1 MSDTPAVPAGPVNPD
16 DADVPVGSPTPVR
29 TDWNRDALSLLMVP
43 LAGTE
48 LTAVEREVL
57 AAGVGSVILFG
68 YNTPDAPTARD
79 LARSVHDLAPDCVI
93 AIDEEGGDVTRL
105 ESATG
110 SSLPTAW
117 ALGALDDVDLT
128 RRMGHA
134 LGAVLAACDIDLDLA
149 PVLDVSTDPANP
161 VIGTRAYGDEPDL
174 VARHARAMASGLRD
188 EGIAVCGKHFPGH
201 GATSVDSHT
210 ALPLI
215 DLPEQS
221 FRREHLA
228 PWALSPWMDAVMTA
242 HVLVPALGEGPATIA
257 RWSRDLLDE
266 VSLGGFHGLVITDA
280 LDMAAVSEDPGYTEA
295 VVRAVEAG
303 ADLLC
308 LGTSIRRDSTQMIT
322 QAHDALVAAV
332 ASGRIS
338 AETLAER
345 ASRTRLLLRAI
356 RSRRRWLPT
365 PDLQQAL
372 EHAQSLGSG
381 AALRAVQVRGARL
394 TLQPTCVIDVRGG
407 GVALSSVR
415 RGRLLTALHE
425 RGIDARELAEG
436 EDLEAALRT
445 EQILVTTRLARSDV
459 AEQETL
465 NRILSARPDAI
476 VVHVGVPDAA
486 PRHDRLVLAHGAG
499 RTMMRAAVDALLA
512 GGDR

>member
-1 MSDTPAVPAGPVNPD
+1 MTNAT
-16 DADVPVGSPTPVR
+16 PTPGTSNSSTPTR
-29 TDWNRDALSLLMVP
+29 TDWNRDILSLLMAPVS
-43 LAGTE
+43 GTE
-48 LTAVEREVL
+48 LTDFEREIL
-57 AAGVGSVILFG
+57 AEGVGSVIFFG
-68 YNTPDAPTARD
+68 YNTPDALAARD
-79 LARSVHDLAPDCVI
+79 LARSIHELAADCVI

-105 ESATG
+105 QSTTG

-117 ALGALDDVDLT
+117 ALGTLDDVDLT
-128 RRMGHA
+128 RRMGCA
-134 LGAVLAACDIDLDLA
+134 LGDILAACDIDLDLA

-210 ALPLI
+210 ALPRI
-215 DLPEQS
+215 DLPEAT
-221 FRREHLA
+221 FRRDHLA
-228 PWALSPWMDAVMTA
+228 PWTLAPWMDAVMTA
-242 HVLVPALGEGPATIA
+242 HVLVPTFGEGPATISG
-257 RWSRDLLDE
+257 WSRDLLE
-266 VSLGGFHGLVITDA
+266 EISLGGFHGLVITDA

-308 LGTSIRRDSTQMIT
+308 LGTSIRRDSAQMVT

-332 ASGRIS
+332 QSGRIS
-338 AETLAER
+338 ADTLAQR
-345 ASRTRLLLRAI
+345 ASRTRVLLRSI

-365 PDLQQAL
+365 PDLDQAL
-372 EHAQSLGSG
+372 AHAESLGAG
-381 AALRAVQVRGARL
+381 AALRAVQVRHARL
-394 TLQPTCVIDVRGG
+394 TLDQTCVIDVRGG
-407 GVALSSVR
+407 GVALSSAR
-415 RGRLLTALHE
+415 RGRLLAALHE
-425 RGIDARELAEG
+425 RGIDACEAAGG
-436 EDLEAALRT
+436 EDLTTALRAP
-445 EQILVTTRLARSDV
+445 QILVTTRLARSDA
-459 AEQETL
+459 AEQEQL
-465 NRILSARPDAI
+465 ARVLAVRPDAI
-476 VVHVGVPDAA
+476 VVHLGVPDAA